1 MDYPGIMLTDLG
13 KDTLAKG
20 LQGKTIHFSKVAL
33 GSGDFDYDTEKV
45 ADLTALRQWEMDL
58 PIVGKEIEG
67 NGLVLIKALL
77 NNFDLAKGFP
87 AKEVGIFALD
97 PDSGDEL
104 LYAYGNLGNEYT
116 YIPSNSGAVHK
127 NIIFGYRVTIHDAPN
142 VTFNINFD
150 FAYVSQQEFED
161 HLNSENPH
169 PNFPNRLDDIDFT
182 DNFWAT
188 DFDNNLHR
196 ISIQNSKKILLR
208 DLEKNFAVEKKM
220 QGDFNDFFVF
230 KEMIG
235 LEPNIFIIEKFD
247 PPTTIDFT
255 EIEITS
261 AAKNGNLLGVPSLDG
276 LHCGDQLF
284 LSDGLNRQSVTVT
297 NLVSGTPDYVE
308 ISPNVAFDFD
318 LQSLKLF
325 RSALQAAN
333 TDSKVWDDNFN
344 FSGISANTKHWL
356 TLSL

>member
-13 KDTLAKG
+13 KDILAKG

-45 ADLTALRQWEMDL
+45 ADLT
-58 PIVGKEIEG
+58 
-67 NGLVLIKALL
+67 GLVLIKALL

-188 DFDNNLHR
+188 DFNTNLHR
-196 ISIQNSKKILLR
+196 ISLKNSKKIL
-208 DLEKNFAVEKKM
+208 
-220 QGDFNDFFVF
+220 
-230 KEMIG
+230 
-235 LEPNIFIIEKFD
+235 
-247 PPTTIDFT
+247 
-255 EIEITS
+255 
-261 AAKNGNLLGVPSLDG
+261 
-276 LHCGDQLF
+276 
-284 LSDGLNRQSVTVT
+284 
-297 NLVSGTPDYVE
+297 
-308 ISPNVAFDFD
+308 
-318 LQSLKLF
+318 
-325 RSALQAAN
+325 
-333 TDSKVWDDNFN
+333 
-344 FSGISANTKHWL
+344 
-356 TLSL
+356 